1 MLSRLGKFDIVKLL
15 AEGSMGEV
23 YLGRDPIL
31 HREVAVKVIRPA
43 QGMSPLARERFATE
57 ARAAGALNHP
67 NIVTI
72 HEMGEEQGVLYLAM
86 ELVKGDDL
94 ATLIRTGNLAPR
106 DALEVLA
113 QVCDA
118 LEVAHRHR
126 ILHRDLKPSNI
137 RVAWDGQRLAAK
149 LLDFGVAKVRDADI
163 TDEGLVFGTVNYM
176 APEYLQSG
184 RADARSDLFSVGV
197 ILYETLA
204 GTPPFDGPTP
214 GSIVY
219 RLIHEAPPALPPGA
233 LRGISRDVQAL
244 VSRALAKDPATRY
257 ASAEALAAHLRAA
270 RDPAWRLDL
279 EPPTLAGVPAAGDRA
294 RPTAPTPPRGA
305 IPPLPPSDP
314 RRREERPSDPARR
327 ADVGLA
333 RVPVQVQ
340 RDLLETTRQQLLRA
354 LEVDP
359 ANPRILGLLLATHYR
374 MGWPEAVRQT
384 LDEVRRLGLP
394 GRSLLEVPRCA
405 EAAREEARARRLPPE
420 LHEAFLA
427 LLAR

>member
-31 HREVAVKVIRPA
+31 NREVAVKVIRPA

-137 RVAWDGQRLAAK
+137 RVAWDGHRLAAK

-204 GTPPFDGPTP
+204 GAPPFDGPTP
-214 GSIVY
+214 GSVVY
-219 RLIHEAPPALPPGA
+219 RLIHEAPQALPPA
-233 LRGISRDVQAL
+233 AFQGISRDVQAL
-244 VSRALAKDPATRY
+244 VNRALAKDPASRHP
-257 ASAEALAAHLRAA
+257 SAEALAAHLRAA
-270 RDPAWRLDL
+270 RDPAWRLDP
-279 EPPTLAGVPAAGDRA
+279 EPPTQPWGPGAGGRS
-294 RPTAPTPPRGA
+294 RPTAPTPPRGS
-305 IPPLPPSDP
+305 IPPLPQGPP
-314 RRREERPSDPARR
+314 PGREERPSEPARR
-327 ADVGLA
+327 LETGPA
-333 RVPVQVQ
+333 RVPAQVQ

-354 LEVDP
+354 LEGDP

-374 MGWPEAVRQT
+374 MGWPEGVRQT
-384 LDEVRRLGLP
+384 LEEVRRRGIP
-394 GRSLLEVPRCA
+394 ARLLEAVPRCA
-405 EAAREEARARRLPPE
+405 EVVREEARARRLPPE

-427 LLAR
+427 QLGR